1 MNERDLLRPLRDEPL
16 PAIPEEL
23 SARIRAAARERLA
36 RPGKRRRSGNAWAPA
51 AVVFLCVS
59 HVVWTVAF
67 LERVQVKTAANAV
80 LR

>member
-1 MNERDLLRPLRDEPL
+1 MNERDLLRPLREEPL
-16 PAIPEEL
+16 PAVPAEVT
-23 SARIRAAARERLA
+23 ARIRSAARETLA
-36 RPGKRRRSGNAWAPA
+36 RKRRRSGTAWATA

-67 LERVQVKTAANAV
+67 LERVQVKTAANGL